1 MTMETLQSKNNVK
14 KAVSIDF
21 GYDIY
26 IYLEYQLG
34 NLIQVCKWNKGDG
47 KF

>member
-26 IYLEYQLG
+26 IKSI
-34 NLIQVCKWNKGDG
+34 N
-47 KF
+47 

>member
-26 IYLEYQLG
+26 IFRVS
-34 NLIQVCKWNKGDG
+34 IR
-47 KF
+47 

>member
-26 IYLEYQLG
+26 FEYQLG

>member
-1 MTMETLQSKNNVK
+1 MTMETLK

-26 IYLEYQLG
+26 FEYQLG
-34 NLIQVCKWNKGDG
+34 NLRRKTY
-47 KF
+47 FS